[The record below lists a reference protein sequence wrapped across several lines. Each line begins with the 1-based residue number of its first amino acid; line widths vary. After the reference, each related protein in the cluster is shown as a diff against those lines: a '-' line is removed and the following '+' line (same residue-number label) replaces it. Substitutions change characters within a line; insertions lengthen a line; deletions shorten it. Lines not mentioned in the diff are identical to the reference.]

1 VVTRPYEQPRPL
13 PQARRRSGCLR
24 TFVIAL
30 IALIVLLVA
39 GDFVAKAFAENE
51 IASQIKSH
59 GFPKK
64 PSVSIEG
71 FPFLT
76 QVLAKDIHQV
86 RISSK
91 NIPEGPVSI
100 SSISAVMNGIHL
112 HGGFSGGTVDTLSGT
127 VLVTFP
133 SLQHTLNNNL
143 GPLGS
148 LLSSSGLTLS
158 AAGPSSV
165 KASLNLLVASG
176 SATWRVVR
184 LSGQEIQLRL
194 VNSSGVPQSALSSVQ
209 NINIPIPKLPLGVK
223 IDSVRIQSNGVV
235 GHISGR
241 DLNFGS

>member
-1 VVTRPYEQPRPL
+1 MVTRPYEQP
-13 PQARRRSGCLR
+13 PQATRRGGGCLR

-39 GDFVAKAFAENE
+39 GDFAAKAFAENE

-76 QVLAKDIHQV
+76 QVIGRDIRQV
-86 RISSK
+86 KISSQ
-91 NIPEGPVSI
+91 NIPEGPVDI
-100 SSISAVMNGIHL
+100 SKISAVMHGIHL
-112 HGGFSGGTVDTLSGT
+112 NGGFSSGT
-127 VLVTFP
+127 VSTLNGSVLVTYP
-133 SLQHTLNNNL
+133 SLDRTLNSQL

-158 AAGPSSV
+158 AAGDNQI

-184 LSGQEIQLRL
+184 LSGQEIQLTL
-194 VNSSGVPQSALSSVQ
+194 ASSSGVPSSALTSVR

-223 IDSVRIQSNGVV
+223 IDSVHITPNGVV
-235 GHISGR
+235 GHISGHN
-241 DLNFGS
+241 LAFGG

>member
-1 VVTRPYEQPRPL
+1 MSGATTLRGG
-13 PQARRRSGCLR
+13 ATRRRGGCLR

-39 GDFVAKAFAENE
+39 GDFVAKAFAESE

-64 PSVSIEG
+64 PSVSIAG

-76 QVLAKDIHQV
+76 QVIGRNIHKV
-86 RISSK
+86 TISSK
-91 NIPEGPVSI
+91 NIPEGPVDI
-100 SSISAVMNGIHL
+100 SSINAVMNGIHL
-112 HGGFSGGTVDTLSGT
+112 NGGFSSGTVRTLNGS

-133 SLQHTLNNNL
+133 SLAHTLNSRL

-158 AAGPSSV
+158 AAGPDEV
-165 KASLNLLVASG
+165 KASLNLLVATG
-176 SATWRVVR
+176 SATWRVTR
-184 LSGQEIQLRL
+184 LSGQDLQVRL
-194 VNSSGVPQSALSSVQ
+194 VNSSGVPASALSSLQ
-209 NINIPIPKLPLGVK
+209 TINIPIPKLPLGVK
-223 IDSVRIQSNGVV
+223 IDSVRITGQGVV

-241 DLNFGS
+241 NLSFGG